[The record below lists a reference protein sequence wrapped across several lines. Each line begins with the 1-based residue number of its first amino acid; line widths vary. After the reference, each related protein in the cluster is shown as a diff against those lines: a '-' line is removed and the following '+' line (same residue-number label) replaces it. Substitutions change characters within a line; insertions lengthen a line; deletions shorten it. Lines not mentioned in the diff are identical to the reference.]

1 MKIGDIVMIKPN
13 VRGFDRYKNYIGF
26 VTELVDAGWRDS
38 PTIWKV
44 RYQNIQDHTFLD
56 QAQGVI
62 LN

>member
-13 VRGFDRYKNYIGF
+13 IRGFDRYKNYIGV

-38 PTIWKV
+38 PTVWKV
-44 RYQNIQDHTFLD
+44 RYQNVHDHTFLD
-56 QAQGVI
+56 DTQVEV